1 MFVRFGN
8 DILNTSNISHI
19 YIGYELLGSCYMIVS
34 FVDNRGNKNKFTL
47 YPSEFKGYEYTEE
60 NFMNGFCNCLRTSL
74 NEFNDIKEYL
84 SRC

>member
-19 YIGYELLGSCYMIVS
+19 HIGYELGGFMVIS
-34 FVDNRGNKNKFTL
+34 FVDNHGNKNKFTL

-60 NFMNGFCNCLRTSL
+60 NFMNGFCSCLRTSVDK
-74 NEFNDIKEYL
+74 FNDIKEYL
-84 SRC
+84 NRC